1 MGNLLFD
8 YEYEPSFVAGVLANI
23 YHEGSI
29 GKFESSAYS
38 SNRKPQY
45 LEYMDTLYNY
55 STLYSN
61 KLITQVSLYDLSNVL
76 WQCKAANWT
85 QGKFGLGC
93 VQWTGERTYTLF
105 QLYQLRCD
113 YNGRITIEQATS
125 AEGQMIINEF
135 KGNYNYIY
143 NDWKNNNLD
152 KDSESSA
159 YNAGYNICVKYEV
172 PSDKENKGIT
182 RGNTA
187 KDMFNIMTS

>member
-8 YEYEPSFVAGVLANI
+8 YEYETSFVAGVLANI

-93 VQWTGERTYTLF
+93 VQWTGERTYTLVEH
-105 QLYQLRCD
+105 YLRECNNAD
-113 YNGRITIEQATS
+113 KISLEQVIS
-125 AEGQMIINEF
+125 AEGKMIINVMFVMNLLLILKQFVKCVE
-135 KGNYNYIY
+135 
-143 NDWKNNNLD
+143 KNFVLNVN
-152 KDSESSA
+152 
-159 YNAGYNICVKYEV
+159 
-172 PSDKENKGIT
+172 
-182 RGNTA
+182 
-187 KDMFNIMTS
+187 